1 MQSLQLDNR
10 PLQSRK
16 RTHFL
21 SSDLLWKRVRQ
32 NYQRPFITNI
42 FRNGICQAVPG
53 WSGWMQHIQGWHSR
67 TVGIL
72 QSLKICGILMLLP
85 CLQLTKFTIDQRK
98 CGFPQLRCLDSAGI
112 YHQPQASSGVYPS
125 APSVLCAPTFAHQQ
139 TMSLVHCHQPQPH
152 LYSWV

>member
-1 MQSLQLDNR
+1 
-10 PLQSRK
+10 
-16 RTHFL
+16 
-21 SSDLLWKRVRQ
+21 
-32 NYQRPFITNI
+32 
-42 FRNGICQAVPG
+42 
-53 WSGWMQHIQGWHSR
+53 MQHIQGWHSR

-125 APSVLCAPTFAHQQ
+125 APSVCNVHLLLPTSKQCPLSIATNLIFL
-139 TMSLVHCHQPQPH
+139 SLAVDNGKDNYTQSACRITEENAWAKIVVGFC
-152 LYSWV
+152 SSKKKATIF

>member
-42 FRNGICQAVPG
+42 FRNGICQEHLGEVG
-53 WSGWMQHIQGWHSR
+53 ECSTSR
-67 TVGIL
+67 GGIAE
-72 QSLKICGILMLLP
+72 LLAF
-85 CLQLTKFTIDQRK
+85 CR
-98 CGFPQLRCLDSAGI
+98 
-112 YHQPQASSGVYPS
+112 V
-125 APSVLCAPTFAHQQ
+125 
-139 TMSLVHCHQPQPH
+139 
-152 LYSWV
+152 